1 MPEHRLRIDQVLP
14 SFAAR
19 DAIGFH
25 TLELQK
31 LIRSQNI
38 ESQIYADEIKDEMRE
53 FARPVKELFRTKSDQ
68 SRYLIYQASTG
79 SPVAAKLLE
88 RTEPLILNFH
98 NITPREILGKWDPQ
112 VGIIVGAGVKQL
124 GLFKD
129 RISGAIS
136 VSSFNKWCL
145 EQEGIKE
152 NSLVAAPFIPG
163 YDKTPAPHSSKDSN
177 TSSNWLFVGR
187 IAPNKAQ
194 HDIIKAFSAYT
205 TGWDPKATLTL
216 VGAISSQI
224 YFDTLIKL
232 IEELNLTERVTL
244 TGPIDASSLENLYQ
258 SATVFICLS
267 DHEGFGFPII
277 EAMRHR
283 LPVVAF
289 ASTAVTE
296 TVGEAGILLSNKD
309 PIRCAAAVAMIEN
322 SLDLRKSLIT
332 KSKRQADKFSHQVS
346 VKENLAALKSLI
358 PHLAVAG

>member
-1 MPEHRLRIDQVLP
+1 MPESRLRIDQVLP

-31 LIRSQNI
+31 LIQSQNI
-38 ESQIYADEIKDEMRE
+38 ESEIYADEIKDEMKE
-53 FARPVKELFRTKSDQ
+53 FARPVKELFKTKSDR

-79 SPVAAKLLE
+79 SPVASKLLE
-88 RTEPLILNFH
+88 RTEPLLLNFH
-98 NITPREILGKWDPQ
+98 NITPREVLGKWDPG
-112 VGIIVGAGVKQL
+112 VGIIVGAGIKQL

-152 NSLVAAPFIPG
+152 NSLVAAPFIPN
-163 YDKTPAPHSSKDSN
+163 YDEIRNPRRSHGSN
-177 TSSNWLFVGR
+177 TGSHWLFVGR

-205 TGWDPKATLTL
+205 TGWDPEPTLTL
-216 VGAISSQI
+216 VGATSSQS

-232 IEELNLTERVTL
+232 IDELDLAGKVTL
-244 TGPIDASSLENLYQ
+244 TGPIDSRSLENHYRK
-258 SATVFICLS
+258 ATIFICLS

-277 EAMRHR
+277 EAMRHK

-309 PIRCAAAVAMIEN
+309 PIHCAAAVAMIEN
-322 SLDLRKSLIT
+322 NLDLRKRLLR
-332 KSKRQADKFSHQVS
+332 KSKYQTDKYSYEVS
-346 VKENLAALKSLI
+346 KMQNLGALRALIPQLAASE
-358 PHLAVAG
+358 